1 MVFFRDF
8 VKLDNG
14 QQLVFVVFENIRT
27 KVVAVAITHALLV
40 DTYFHLSLLL
50 ASAGRL
56 VLNNLKTILMAGML
70 VFTAASYRFKR
81 IVNQGKSGILYRKRD
96 IRELATIFSS
106 SV

>member
-1 MVFFRDF
+1 MVFLRDF

-56 VLNNLKTILMAGML
+56 VLTILFENDSDVGDAGFYSSL
-70 VFTAASYRFKR
+70 VR
-81 IVNQGKSGILYRKRD
+81 
-96 IRELATIFSS
+96 
-106 SV
+106 